1 MDIQAIAT
9 SRLEWTGDLLAI
21 GCYED
26 AVELTGDLGEL
37 NTKYQ
42 DVIAALIA
50 ETEFKGAVGTSA
62 VTRVGVNTPIKK
74 IALIGL
80 GKADKL
86 KLDSLRKAAAA
97 IARTAKK
104 EKAKTLGISLPV
116 WNNDG
121 AATTGA
127 IAEGVILALHEDSSF
142 KSATEEKDKK
152 W

>member
-62 VTRVGVNTPIKK
+62 VTRVGKYTN
-74 IALIGL
+74 
-80 GKADKL
+80 
-86 KLDSLRKAAAA
+86 
-97 IARTAKK
+97 
-104 EKAKTLGISLPV
+104 
-116 WNNDG
+116 
-121 AATTGA
+121 
-127 IAEGVILALHEDSSF
+127 
-142 KSATEEKDKK
+142 
-152 W
+152 